1 MRTIPEIKKELKSLR
16 DEIVNLNA
24 TDAAF
29 EEKSARA
36 DELMRE
42 LEKAEKLE
50 QIEQAAAE
58 RKLSELQK
66 AAGRKFSI
74 TKFLRDIIE
83 HREPQ
88 GLEGE
93 VAKIGAD
100 ELKRSGQTPRGFVIP
115 TAFLRATGQGAA
127 SSTPSDGN
135 VLITESSPRYVESL
149 KDRLVCAKLGATILG
164 DLTGVVPVFT
174 NDTVSAS
181 WLAEAAAASVS
192 KIAFEK
198 KTMSPHRASI
208 VGAFSKDL
216 IYQTSVDVENVVTNE
231 LINAHAK
238 LIEQAVINGSGS
250 NGQPTG
256 ILNTTGIGAVTSGGT
271 LSWANVVALEST
283 VASANALQGNLG
295 YLTNGAVMGDLKTI
309 SKSASNP
316 TFLLDAPYNNLNGY
330 KFEWT
335 NLVPADTIVFGNWA
349 DLFIGQWGGLDIVVD
364 NYTLAHQAEIR
375 IVINTYNDV
384 CVARAESFA
393 AITDL

>member
-16 DEIVNLNA
+16 EEMINLDP

-29 EEKSARA
+29 ETKSAKA
-36 DELMRE
+36 DELMKE

-50 QIEQAAAE
+50 QLEQAAAE
-58 RKLSELQK
+58 RKLSELQV
-66 AAGRKFSI
+66 AAGRRFSV
-74 TKFLRDIIE
+74 TKFLRDIVE

-93 VAKIGAD
+93 VAKIGAE

-115 TAFLRATGQGAA
+115 TAYLRATGQGVA
-127 SSTPSDGN
+127 SGTASDGQ
-135 VLITESSPRYVESL
+135 VLVTESSPRYVDSL
-149 KDRLVCAKLGATILG
+149 KERLVCAKLGATILG
-164 DLTGVVPVFT
+164 DLSGIVPVFT

-181 WLAEAAAASVS
+181 WLAEAAAASPA
-192 KIAFEK
+192 KLAFSK
-198 KTMSPHRASI
+198 KTMTPHRASI

-216 IYQTSVDVENVVTNE
+216 IYQTSVDVENIVYNE
-231 LINAHAK
+231 LINAHAT
-238 LIEQAVINGSGS
+238 LLEQAVINGTGEA
-250 NGQPTG
+250 NQPTG
-256 ILNTTGIGAVTSGGT
+256 ILKTSGIGSVVSGGT
-271 LSWANVVALEST
+271 LSWANVVALEAA
-283 VASANALQGNLG
+283 VAKENALQGNLG
-295 YLTNGAVMGDLKTI
+295 YVANGTVMGDLKTI

-316 TFLLDAPYNNLNGY
+316 SFLLEAPYNNLNGY

-335 NLVPADTIVFGNWA
+335 NIVPESTLIFGNWS

>member
-16 DEIVNLNA
+16 EEIVNLNA

-29 EEKSARA
+29 EERSAKA

-50 QIEQAAAE
+50 QLEQAAAE
-58 RKLSELQK
+58 RKLSELQT

-74 TKFLRDIIE
+74 TKFFRDIVE
-83 HREPQ
+83 HSEPQ

-100 ELKRSGQTPRGFVIP
+100 ELKRSGQTPRGYVIP
-115 TAFLRATGQGAA
+115 TAYLRATGQGAA
-127 SSTPSDGN
+127 SSTPADGN
-135 VLITESSPRYVESL
+135 VLITEGSPRYVDAL
-149 KDRLVCAKLGATILG
+149 KERLVCSKLGAIILG
-164 DLTGVVPVFT
+164 DLTGVVPVFSD
-174 NDTVSAS
+174 DTVTAS
-181 WLAEAAAASVS
+181 WLPEAAAASVS

-216 IYQTSVDVENVVTNE
+216 IYQTSLDVENIIYNK
-231 LINAHAK
+231 LINAHAT
-238 LIEQAVINGSGS
+238 LLEQAAINGTG
-250 NGQPTG
+250 NNNEPTG
-256 ILNTTGIGAVTSGGT
+256 ILNTTGIGSVVSGGT
-271 LSWANVVALEST
+271 LSWTNVVALES
-283 VASANALQGNLG
+283 AIAKENALQGSLG
-295 YLTNGAVMGDLKTI
+295 YVANGTVMGDLKTI

-335 NLVPADTIVFGNWA
+335 NLVPADTIIFGNWA

-364 NYTLAHQAEIR
+364 KYTLAHQAEIR

-384 CVARAESFA
+384 CVARPESFA
-393 AITDL
+393 AIKDL